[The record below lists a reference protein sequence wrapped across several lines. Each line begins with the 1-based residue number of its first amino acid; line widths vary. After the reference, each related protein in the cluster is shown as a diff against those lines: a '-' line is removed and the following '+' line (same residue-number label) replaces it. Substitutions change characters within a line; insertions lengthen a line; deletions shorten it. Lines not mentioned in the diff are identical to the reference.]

1 MGELLAIAALIM
13 FSVNIIVTKV
23 ASSRLDLGFGF
34 MVSIAVNVL
43 FSGLLVVAAL
53 PFREVPLEWHG
64 RAFLFFL
71 LAGIFS
77 TFLGRWLFFKT
88 IAILGPAKAS
98 AFQVSNPLF
107 TVIIAWF
114 LLGEILR
121 PFELLAIFLI
131 MFGLF
136 LVSYLK
142 PKSTAEETTGKITG
156 QLLNLVWIAPMLNK
170 GVLIALLSAVSYA
183 VSNVLRGLGI
193 RDWNEPILGA
203 LIGAVLGMIL
213 HMLFNYKIRNFFAQ
227 LKEADKKALYLYI
240 FSGMLTIS
248 AQSASIASMWYI
260 PVSIANLITLSTPVI
275 VTPVSYFLLKNEEG
289 INWRTVAGIA
299 LVLAGISLIVLY

>member
-1 MGELLAIAALIM
+1 MGELLAIAALVM
-13 FSVNIIVTKV
+13 FSVNIIVTKA

-43 FSGLLVVAAL
+43 FAGLLFMVSL
-53 PFREVPLEWHG
+53 PFRETPLQWHG

-71 LAGIFS
+71 LAGLFS
-77 TFLGRWLFFKT
+77 TFLGRWFFFKT
-88 IAILGPAKAS
+88 IAMLGPSRAS

-107 TVIIAWF
+107 TVMIAWVF
-114 LLGEILR
+114 LDETLR
-121 PFELLAIFLI
+121 SFELIAIFMI

-136 LVSYLK
+136 LVSYAGRE
-142 PKSTAEETTGKITG
+142 TAGEASPEQAGG
-156 QLLNLVWIAPMLNK
+156 PPRLRSWMAPALNK

-183 VSNVLRGLGI
+183 VSNVLRGQGI
-193 RDWNEPILGA
+193 RDWNEPVLGA
-203 LIGAVLGMIL
+203 LIGAVLGMVL
-213 HMLFNYKIRNFFAQ
+213 HMSFNYKIGNFLAQ
-227 LKEADKKALYLYI
+227 FKAADKKGLYLYM

-248 AQSASIASMWYI
+248 AQTVSIASMWYI

-289 INWRTVAGIA
+289 ITWRTLTGIA
-299 LVLAGISLIVLY
+299 LVLGGICLIVLF